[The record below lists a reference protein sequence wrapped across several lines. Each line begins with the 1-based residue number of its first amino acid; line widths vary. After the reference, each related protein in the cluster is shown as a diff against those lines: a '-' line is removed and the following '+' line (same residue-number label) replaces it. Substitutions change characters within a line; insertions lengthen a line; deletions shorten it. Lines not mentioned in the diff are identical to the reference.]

1 MFMPLRRYA
10 LAVCLCATAVARAE
24 QQSAPV
30 PPDAEL
36 NSAIEEFKAQTRNLG
51 LRADSPPKAGRHSPL
66 RDWHGRL
73 FENFRNDALDAVPHE
88 IRQNGGN
95 KGLLRRNQFGFN
107 VAGPAVLPHVLTG
120 RNTYFSLS
128 YEGVREDIARTYLE
142 TIPTM
147 AQRTGD
153 YSDVVDAAGNVL
165 PIYDP
170 GSTSPNGSYDPTQ
183 PVSTTNL
190 QYNRAPFPGNIIP
203 SSRLDPVALKALQY
217 YPAPNTDIGP
227 FFQNNYFI
235 DSPETNT
242 ANGMIGKVDQSVR
255 ERHRITMELA
265 FSDGTLGA
273 AQWFPTAA
281 NPGPS
286 NRDFQTR
293 RGSLEYVFT
302 ASARTVNTLTFEANS
317 SVSTSGDSQD
327 QTNYAA
333 KIGLPGIQGDGFPLI
348 QLAPYLNMGQSYP
361 FSRNARNVYTWT
373 DGISTK
379 RGQHTLRVVGQY
391 TRQQVNSYWPQY
403 PAGLFTFDPGLTS
416 LPGIVDTGDALASL
430 LLGMPSF
437 AQETL
442 DARPSYFRRSE
453 GSLAFRDRYEAMKG
467 LTINLGLTLDL
478 FRPRTEKYDRQ
489 STVDLS
495 AINPA
500 NGLPGALVVAGQ
512 NGFGSAFQPTLVR
525 LAPSLSIAW
534 NPLNDSKT
542 VVRTSFARS
551 YSGIPIYS
559 GQFGTQAF
567 NTYPTFLSSN
577 TQLQPALILG
587 NGVPPPSTP
596 TPDLQPD
603 AANNTIADLIDMS
616 SRLPTYQSA
625 SLSIERELPAS
636 TILTVGFNYSG
647 GKNLLVG
654 NGAANPNAIPLE
666 DLKYGNELN
675 NLAFNQSL
683 RPYPQYQ
690 GFNLYGLYP
699 VGRYQR
705 DAGFAR
711 VEKRLSQGLSVTAY
725 FEFNKQMDDYS
736 GPYGTQ
742 DFFNRQDEWSVTAGN
757 RPERLDVSYTYE
769 LPIGPNKP
777 FLRFPDWRRYLTDG
791 WSVSG
796 MGTVLSGDPIY
807 LTPLFNNTGGVV
819 QALQVDSVPG
829 VDQHVANQ
837 GPSLWFNPAAF
848 VQPPDFTI
856 GDVSRTLAG
865 LLNPGWQNWDMS
877 LNKRFALASERT
889 LEFNAAAFDFI
900 NHANW
905 NDPSN
910 VIGSTTTPNVN
921 AGKIIGSRGGR
932 VIQVG
937 LRLSF

>member
-1 MFMPLRRYA
+1 MPLRQYA
-10 LAVCLCATAVARAE
+10 VAVCLCAVTGARA
-24 QQSAPV
+24 QQQPPPAPS
-30 PPDAEL
+30 DAEM
-36 NSAIEEFKAQTRNLG
+36 NTAIEEFKVQTRNLG
-51 LRADSPPKAGRHSPL
+51 LRADSPPKASRHSPL

-107 VAGPAVLPHVLTG
+107 VAGPVILPHLAVT

-128 YEGVREDIARTYLE
+128 YEGVREDIARSYLQ

-153 YSDVVDAAGNVL
+153 YSDVVDDDGNVI

-170 GSTSPNGSYDPTQ
+170 ASTSVNPGYDSTQ
-183 PVSTTNL
+183 TVSTTNL
-190 QYNRAPFPGNIIP
+190 QYLRDPFPGNVIP
-203 SSRLDPVALKALQY
+203 QSRLDPVALNALKF

-227 FFQNNYFI
+227 FFHNNYFI

-255 ERHRITMELA
+255 ARHRITVELA
-265 FSDGTLGA
+265 FSNGTQGA

-281 NPGPS
+281 NPGPA
-286 NRDFQTR
+286 NRNFQTR
-293 RGSLEYVFT
+293 HGSLEYVFT
-302 ASARTVNTLTFEANS
+302 ASAHTVNTITLDVNS
-317 SVSTSGDSQD
+317 DVSAGGGPQD

-333 KIGLPGIQGDGFPLI
+333 RIGLTGITGNGFPQI
-348 QLAPYLNMGQSYP
+348 QLGPYLSMGQAYP
-361 FSRNARNVYTWT
+361 VSSNARDVYTLT
-373 DGISTK
+373 DGLSAK
-379 RGQHTLRVVGQY
+379 RGKHTLRVVGQY
-391 TRQQVNSYWPQY
+391 ALQQVNSFWPQY
-403 PAGLFTFDPGLTS
+403 PAGLLQFNEGLTS
-416 LPGIVDTGDALASL
+416 LPGIVDTGDALASF
-430 LLGMPSF
+430 LLGMPYF
-437 AQETL
+437 AEVTI
-442 DARPSYFRRSE
+442 DTEPSYFRRSE

-467 LTINLGLTLDL
+467 LTLNFGLTAEL
-478 FRPRTEKYDRQ
+478 FKPRTEKYNRQ

-512 NGFGSAFQPTLVR
+512 DGFGRAFQPTLVR
-525 LAPSLSIAW
+525 LAPSLSLAW
-534 NPLNDSKT
+534 NPRGDAKT
-542 VVRTSFARS
+542 VVRTSFSRN

-559 GQFGTQAF
+559 GQFGTQGF
-567 NTYPTFLSSN
+567 NSYPTYLSSDA
-577 TQLQPALILG
+577 QLQPAFLLA
-587 NGVPPPSTP
+587 NGVPPAATP
-596 TPDLQPD
+596 TPDLAGD

-616 SRLPTYQSA
+616 HRVPTYQSA

-636 TILTVGFNYSG
+636 AIVTAGFYYQG

-654 NGAANPNAIPLE
+654 NGAANPNAIPLD
-666 DLKYGNELN
+666 DLKYGDDLN
-675 NLAFNQSL
+675 DLAFNQSL

-690 GFNLYGLYP
+690 GFNVYGEYP

-705 DAGFAR
+705 DAGYVR
-711 VEKRLSQGLSVTAY
+711 VEKRSSSGLSLNAY
-725 FEFNKQMDDYS
+725 FEFNKQLDDYS

-742 DFFNRQDEWSVTAGN
+742 DFFNRNNEWSVTAGN
-757 RPERLDVSYTYE
+757 RPERLELSYTYE

-777 FLRFPDWRRYLTDG
+777 FLRFPDWRRYAIDG

-796 MGTVLSGDPIY
+796 MGVVASGDPMY

-819 QALQVDSVPG
+819 QALHVDAVPG
-829 VDQHVANQ
+829 VDPHVASP

-848 VQPPDFTI
+848 TQPPDFTI
-856 GDVSRTLAG
+856 GDVSRTLSG
-865 LLNPGWQNWDMS
+865 LLNPGTQNWDMS
-877 LNKRFALASERT
+877 LNKRFPLAADRT
-889 LEFNAAAFDFI
+889 LEFNATAFDFM

-905 NDPSN
+905 NDPDN
-910 VIGSTTTPNVN
+910 VIGSTTTPNLD
-921 AGKIIGSRGGR
+921 AGHITGSRGGR
-932 VIQVG
+932 VIQLG

>member
-1 MFMPLRRYA
+1 MH
-10 LAVCLCATAVARAE
+10 
-24 QQSAPV
+24 
-30 PPDAEL
+30 
-36 NSAIEEFKAQTRNLG
+36 SAIEEFKIQSRNLG

-88 IRQNGGN
+88 IRQNGGD

-107 VAGPAVLPHVLTG
+107 VAGPVVLPHLAAGG

-128 YEGVREDIARTYLE
+128 YEGVREDIARTYLQ

-170 GSTSPNGSYDPTQ
+170 ASTGPNTAYDPTQ
-183 PVSTTNL
+183 AVSTTNL
-190 QYNRAPFPGNIIP
+190 QYLRDPFPGNIIP
-203 SSRLDPVALKALQY
+203 PSRLDPVALKALQF

-227 FFQNNYFI
+227 FFRNNYFI

-242 ANGMIGKVDQSVR
+242 ANGMIGKLEQSVR
-255 ERHRITMELA
+255 DRHRVSVELA
-265 FSDGTLGA
+265 FSNGTLGA
-273 AQWFPTAA
+273 AEWFPTAA
-281 NPGPS
+281 NPGPA

-293 RGSLEYVFT
+293 RGSLGYVFT

-317 SVSTSGDSQD
+317 NVSTSGDPQDHTDYASQ
-327 QTNYAA
+327 
-333 KIGLPGIQGDGFPLI
+333 IGLAGIQGDGFPMI
-348 QLAPYLNMGQSYP
+348 QLGPYLSMGQAYP

-373 DGISTK
+373 DGLSTK

-391 TRQQVNSYWPQY
+391 TRQQVNTFWPQY
-403 PAGLFTFDPGLTS
+403 PAGLLSFDEGLTS
-416 LPGIVDTGDALASL
+416 LPGIVDTGDALASF
-430 LLGMPSF
+430 LLGMPYF
-437 AQETL
+437 AEQTI
-442 DARPSYFRRSE
+442 DTQPSYFRRSE

-467 LTINLGLTLDL
+467 LTINLGLTAEL

-512 NGFGSAFQPTLVR
+512 GGFGSAFQPTLVR

-534 NPLNDSKT
+534 NPLDDAKT
-542 VVRTSFARS
+542 VVRANFARN

-559 GQFGTQAF
+559 GQWGTQGF
-567 NTYPTFLSSN
+567 NSYSTFLSPD
-577 TQLQPALILG
+577 TQLQPALVLR
-587 NGVPPPSTP
+587 NGVPASATP

-603 AANNTIADLIDMS
+603 AANNTIADLIDIS
-616 SRLPTYQSA
+616 DRLPTYQSA

-636 TILTVGFNYSG
+636 TLVTAGFSYAG

-654 NGAANPNAIPLE
+654 NGAANPNAIPLG
-666 DLKYGNELN
+666 DLQYGDQLN

-690 GFNLYGLYP
+690 GFNVYGQYP

-705 DAGFAR
+705 DAGYLR
-711 VEKRLSQGLSVTAY
+711 VEKRLSRGLSLSAY

-757 RPERLDVSYTYE
+757 RPERLDVTYTYE
-769 LPIGPNKP
+769 LPIGSSKP

-819 QALQVDSVPG
+819 QALHVDAVPG
-829 VDQHVANQ
+829 VDPHVPNQ
-837 GPSLWFNPAAF
+837 GPALWYNPAAF

-877 LNKRFALASERT
+877 LNKRIPLAAERT
-889 LEFNAAAFDFI
+889 LEFNATAFDFM

-905 NDPSN
+905 NDPDN
-910 VIGSTTTPNVN
+910 TIGSATTPNVN

-932 VIQVG
+932 VIQLG